1 MAHIISSADF
11 DAQVLKSP
19 DVVLVDFFANWCG
32 PCQALLPVIDELS
45 KELGKGAKI
54 VKVDVDESSDLAGK
68 YGVMSIP
75 ALKVFK
81 NGKVV
86 EEVTGMRS
94 KDALKQMIE
103 KHL

>member
-1 MAHIISSADF
+1 MAHIVSSADF

-45 KELGKGAKI
+45 KEIGKGAKI
-54 VKVDVDESSDLAGK
+54 VKVDVDESSDLAAK

-86 EEVTGMRS
+86 EEVTGVRS
-94 KDALKQMIE
+94 KNALKEMME
-103 KHL
+103 KHK